1 MLAVDDPSWS
11 SAVASAAAPGP
22 PVATG
27 PHRRRLIIGSLVAVA
42 AIGGVVLTFDGTDR
56 PEVAPSTTAV
66 PTTRAPLSTSP
77 PSPVAAPR
85 DLSPAD
91 GRVVLDDPLV
101 RTYSADTLTPPD
113 PGSSYRLWV
122 TDDPGGPWVSSR
134 IGPARDGGPAFAHAT
149 RQIVDGQEV
158 FEHDGVLT
166 AIVSVGDEQ
175 TAEVTASGFS
185 ADEVVTLV
193 HDPVVQVLGLDSD
206 GSLPAAPH
214 LHLVATA
221 PTPDEVVYGYAT
233 SATRYLDGS
242 GEVITLR
249 AAADTVPDRA
259 MVLPY
264 VADGLR
270 TVGDRLVGTLR
281 SNGDTIVVW
290 QFGDFVVTLTGPLD
304 AEAMVQLSLSARQPT
319 IDEWK
324 GLLYGLHPD
333 YIVGPFA
340 RMADGPASLAPAW
353 SAGVQLASRG
363 GVTKYLWWWTLP
375 DHPRMAS
382 SIEADADLGEQV
394 VVDSVVVHGATYV
407 FVSVPAAQVMRR
419 AVVTAA
425 DGTVTTLELQPV
437 FDSQPVLVAATQV
450 TQPGPVTVDLTP

>member
-1 MLAVDDPSWS
+1 MLSVDDPSWS
-11 SAVASAAAPGP
+11 NDVAPTAAPGP
-22 PVATG
+22 PAANSQL
-27 PHRRRLIIGSLVAVA
+27 RRRLIIGSLVAAGVL
-42 AIGGVVLTFDGTDR
+42 GGVAVTLGGTDQ
-56 PEVAPSTTAV
+56 PKTATSTTAV
-66 PTTRAPLSTSP
+66 PTTRAPLSTAP

-91 GRVVLDDPLV
+91 GRFVLDDPLV

-113 PGSSYRLWV
+113 PGSSYRLWA

-134 IGPARDGGPAFAHAT
+134 IGPSPDGGPAFAHAV
-149 RQIVDGQEV
+149 RQVVDGQELV
-158 FEHDGVLT
+158 EHDGVMT

-185 ADEVVTLV
+185 TDEVVTLV

-221 PTPDEVVYGYAT
+221 PTPDEVVYGYAA

-333 YIVGPFA
+333 YSVGPFA

-394 VVDSVVVHGATYV
+394 VVDSIVVQGATYV
-407 FVSVPAAQVMRR
+407 FVSALAGQATRH

-425 DGTVTTLELQPV
+425 DGTVTTLELRPA
-437 FDSQPVLVAATQV
+437 FDSQAVLFAATQV
-450 TQPGPVTVDLTP
+450 TQPGPVTVQFSA